1 MGFHSDEMSCSQLHS
16 YKQKLI
22 DMKNIFLISIIPCL
36 TFQIIYGQVEISTG
50 LKELNSNGNVRSITE
65 KYYSRNYK
73 NDESKIAN
81 LQSTYV
87 YDFNE
92 KRNILKA
99 TTDEMSTSSMP
110 LPTLRLSESGV
121 AYPNINYLKEYN
133 KNLNWKE
140 RMLNDNKQSTFI
152 SDMLRGMLIK
162 GGNFNS
168 KE

>member
-1 MGFHSDEMSCSQLHS
+1 
-16 YKQKLI
+16 
-22 DMKNIFLISIIPCL
+22 MKTIFLISIIPCL
-36 TFQIIYGQVEISTG
+36 TFQFVYGQV
-50 LKELNSNGNVRSITE
+50 SITE

-73 NDESKIAN
+73 NDEHKIAN

-87 YDFNE
+87 YDFNDN
-92 KRNILKA
+92 RNILKEN
-99 TTDEMSTSSMP
+99 TDEMSSRNKPM
-110 LPTLRLSESGV
+110 PTLRLSESGV

-162 GGNFNS
+162 SGDLNY
-168 KE
+168 KK